1 MLYMMEWRVATD
13 TYDKAHS
20 RFLEGAGALPEGAT
34 LLGRWHGPGSGHG
47 WLVVE
52 TDKPETVYVHAA
64 EWATSLLST
73 SHPSSQTNKRV
84 HQALRGVVGDR
95 HLFNRRP

>member
-52 TDKPETVYVHAA
+52 TDKPETC
-64 EWATSLLST
+64 
-73 SHPSSQTNKRV
+73 R
-84 HQALRGVVGDR
+84 RMG
-95 HLFNRRP
+95 RRPYFRHHTRLHRRTSGCIKR